1 MFGSNILDAAIGLL
15 FVYVVLSLICSAA
28 HEILEGFLKYR
39 SSDLERGLRELLES
53 NSQNTMVTETVYNHP
68 LIGGLFKG
76 KYVPGKTHNLPSY
89 IPAHN
94 FALAVMDIAGGVAGA
109 VAARADGTAVL
120 RAGILQ
126 KLPPSN
132 AQTALLALVDAAGGD
147 LVCARENIEKWYN
160 SSMER
165 VSGWYKRRSQ
175 VIIFV
180 LGLAVAVGVN
190 ASTIDIA
197 QKLATDTAVR
207 NSLVPLAQAAMASKD
222 AAQPAQPAQTPEKS
236 PSQVISDQLSQLNQ
250 TGLPVGWLNGFP
262 KQSDKQWSLVFGW
275 LLTAIAVSLGAPFWF
290 DMLNK
295 FISFRTSLKPADAKA
310 K

>member
-53 NSQNTMVTETVYNHP
+53 NSRNTVVTEAVYNHP

-89 IPAHN
+89 IPSHN

-109 VAARADGTAVL
+109 VAATATGTAVL

-165 VSGWYKRRSQ
+165 VSGWYKRRAQ
-175 VIIFV
+175 VIILV

-207 NSLVPLAQAAMASKD
+207 NSLVPLAQAAVASKD
-222 AAQPAQPAQTPEKS
+222 AAQQAQTPEKS
-236 PSQVISDQLSQLNQ
+236 PSQVISDQLAQLNQ
-250 TGLPVGWLNGFP
+250 TGLPVGWSNGFP
-262 KQSDKQWSLVFGW
+262 KETPRQWSLVFGW

-295 FISFRTSLKPADAKA
+295 FISFRTALKPADAKA